1 MSGKPTKSPEQIKRI
16 MRLISEK
23 VPQAKIARGCGLSP
37 GSITYIKNHYGKQYE
52 VTNESN

>member
-37 GSITYIKNHYGKQYE
+37 GSITYMKNHYGKQYE
-52 VTNESN
+52 QL